1 MGFSQGFRLDNNNDN
16 KQWFYSGWASEILHQ
31 LKTVVNIPLFRLG
44 FNHPFGEAGFRNY
57 PQYDDG

>member
-1 MGFSQGFRLDNNNDN
+1 MIIIIMV
-16 KQWFYSGWASEILHQ
+16 KQWFYGRWASEILHQ

-57 PQYDDG
+57 PQYDDGW

>member
-1 MGFSQGFRLDNNNDN
+1 MIIMSIIIMIIIIMV
-16 KQWFYSGWASEILHQ
+16 KQWFYGRWASEILHQ